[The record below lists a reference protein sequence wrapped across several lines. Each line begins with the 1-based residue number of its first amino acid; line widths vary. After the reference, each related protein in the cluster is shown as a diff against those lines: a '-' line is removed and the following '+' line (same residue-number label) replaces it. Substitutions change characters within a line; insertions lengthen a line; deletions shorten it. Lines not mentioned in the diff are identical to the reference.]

1 MKMKIAD
8 TGYVSIFL
16 AILLVQKNK
25 VVPLNKT
32 MPYKLFVKQLLL
44 LERWYRNRFYTQKL
58 VVRDGITY
66 KLGLSQND

>member
-32 MPYKLFVKQLLL
+32 MPYKLCVKQLLL